1 MRNFI
6 PIHRTEM
13 ERVKKI
19 GVLTSGGDA
28 PGMNAAIRSVVRA
41 GIYHNL
47 KVVGIQRGYSGLL
60 DGDMK
65 EMTIS
70 SVGDI
75 IHKGG
80 TILKTSRCEKLRTHE
95 GIQDALH
102 VLEEHEIDGLVVI
115 GGDGSFQGA
124 NKLGQGK
131 IKVMGIPGTIDND
144 LAYTDYTIGF
154 DTAINTV
161 LNAIGNIRDTSM
173 SHEKVTII
181 EVMGRCCGDIALHAG
196 LAGGAESI
204 LVPEEKY
211 ETHQICEKLLQGQ
224 KRGKMHNIIV
234 LAEGREFA
242 ADLQGEIFV
251 KTGIESRIT
260 VLGYL
265 QRGGTPTAVDRILAS
280 KMGAK
285 AVELLIAGKSNRVIG
300 IKDNHL
306 IDIDIVEALKEKKVF
321 DQEMYNLAQILS
333 I

>member
-1 MRNFI
+1 M
-6 PIHRTEM
+6 
-13 ERVKKI
+13 KKI

-28 PGMNAAIRSVVRA
+28 PGMNAAIRAIVRTA
-41 GIYHNL
+41 IYHDL
-47 KVVGIQRGYSGLL
+47 KVVGIERGYTGLL
-60 DGDMK
+60 DGEIR
-65 EMTIS
+65 EMQVS

-75 IHKGG
+75 IHRGG
-80 TILKTSRCEKLRTHE
+80 TILKTSRCEKLKTE
-95 GIQDALH
+95 AGINEAIH
-102 VLEEHEIDGLVVI
+102 VLEKNEVNGLIVI

-124 NKLGQGK
+124 NKLGRAN

-154 DTAINTV
+154 DTAVNTV
-161 LNAIGNIRDTSM
+161 LDSISKIRDTSM

-181 EVMGRCCGDIALHAG
+181 EVMGRCCGDIALYAG

-211 ETHQICEKLLQGQ
+211 EVKQICEKMLQGK
-224 KRGKMHNIIV
+224 KRGKAHNIII
-234 LAEGREFA
+234 LAEGRESA
-242 ADLQGEIFV
+242 AGLQKEIFTM
-251 KTGIESRIT
+251 TGIESRVT

-265 QRGGTPTAVDRILAS
+265 QRGGIPTAVDRILAS

-285 AVELLIAGKSNRVIG
+285 AVDLLLEGKSHRAIG

-306 IDIDIVEALKEKKVF
+306 IDIDIMEALAKRKVF
-321 DQEMYNLAQILS
+321 DQEMYHLSQILS

>member
-1 MRNFI
+1 
-6 PIHRTEM
+6 
-13 ERVKKI
+13 VKKI

-28 PGMNAAIRSVVRA
+28 PGMNAAIRAIVRTA
-41 GIYHNL
+41 ISHNL
-47 KVVGIQRGYSGLL
+47 KVVGIERGYTGLL
-60 DGDMK
+60 NGEIK
-65 EMTIS
+65 ELQIA

-75 IHKGG
+75 IHRGG
-80 TILKTSRCEKLRTHE
+80 TILKTSRCERLKTDV
-95 GIQDALH
+95 GINEAICI
-102 VLEEHEIDGLVVI
+102 LEKNKIDGLIVI

-124 NKLGQGK
+124 NKLGRSN

-154 DTAINTV
+154 DTAVNTV
-161 LNAIGNIRDTSM
+161 LDAISKIRDTSM

-181 EVMGRCCGDIALHAG
+181 EVMGRHCGDIALYAG

-211 ETHQICEKLLQGQ
+211 EVHKVCEKMLQGK
-224 KRGKMHNIIV
+224 KRGKAHNIIM
-234 LAEGREFA
+234 LAEGRESA
-242 ADLQGEIFV
+242 AELQKEILNH
-251 KTGIESRIT
+251 TGIESRVT

-265 QRGGTPTAVDRILAS
+265 QRGGIPTAVDRILAS

-285 AVELLIAGKSNRVIG
+285 AVSLLMDGKSNRAIG

-306 IDIDIVEALKEKKVF
+306 IDIDIMEALAKKKVF
-321 DQEMYNLAQILS
+321 DQEMYSLSQTLS